1 MPVVPTV
8 SGRQVQSRGVQSA
21 GLQTFSQP
29 GIGDAFVRAG
39 TEAIDVFGQAKQ
51 RANIALAQEASLNL
65 SQISSDLLNNPE
77 TGLLNLKGK
86 NAIGKGHEY
95 TQQFDAQVEQ
105 LAMSLPDE
113 QARNAFM
120 QQAQQQRI
128 QFTTQAG
135 RHEIGQINAYE
146 EGQFQATLLNN
157 GKNAAALYGDNAAYV
172 LANKQTFQQIE
183 DYGIAHGWSDEQ
195 IQAKKIEFK
204 EKVADAALSQ
214 WSANNATAFI
224 QSNGELSDTAA
235 GARRAVA
242 DSDSSERARGIRNN
256 NPGNLEYSKT
266 NPWVG
271 QTGDDGRFAKF
282 ETPEHGIR
290 ALGRNLMS
298 YQRQGID
305 TVSEII
311 NRWAPPTDKNDTMS
325 YIKAVCEQLGVS
337 ADEPLDASNPDTL
350 KALCAAIIHHENGSQ
365 PYSDQ
370 QLTAGVSAALGLSTI
385 PTNTKRY
392 TGNAAFDAAS
402 PEAQA
407 SFMRQADQLRRQQQ
421 AEYKTMIDSQV
432 RDATAA
438 YMRGV
443 EFPNP
448 PGEAD
453 FIAAYGVREGNLRY
467 AAGTNIA
474 FGMAQ
479 RGLTAKTL
487 RDGGYSEMANQYD
500 VLDRQAIAID
510 AVLGVAFGG
519 VGRFINSRG
528 ESTNAPNFSPVDVDA
543 ALAANA
549 AHHAEIDIAPGVP
562 INVLSR
568 NSHIQALRKA
578 MSDVSQGRPVD
589 VASIVESA
597 SFSEIP
603 GRKSLL
609 SQAVNE
615 ALSSVDDGVTARAI
629 ENRLLEEQAAQLL
642 PRGDRQVYQ
651 SEIANSQRIIENLT
665 KQRAQILAEEP
676 TGSGKALSRARSDK
690 QARLRDIDQRIR
702 QAQERLEF
710 SRNALAPHEP
720 GGQFFEARAELA
732 RRQQAESEL
741 NAQAVSF
748 YKTAEVRTPDEVA
761 PFEPDKILQQ
771 AEQKMMADQAGDI
784 DLRIAED
791 SLLESPDMII
801 TVLDDDGNPQSRSA
815 REVLDEANRESEQA
829 IQDSSLFDVAV
840 ACFLRG

>member
-1 MPVVPTV
+1 MSYFGLNPVNQNQQLDEAASNPAGFNSDVGFFDNAVGAALSGLYSGLVAKPDQLLWAGMDKIV
-8 SGRQVQSRGVQSA
+8 SPIAQFVNENTSLNDTSVSYIAEQRKLAEQQVKRLTPDAATTGTA
-21 GLQTFSQP
+21 GQVLYGLFDM
-29 GIGDAFVRAG
+29 G
-39 TEAIDVFGQAKQ
+39 GQAVIGTTLGGPVGGAAAVTSLQ
-51 RANIALAQEASLNL
+51 GFSEFERLTAQGVDFRTAQEAGLVQGITAGAGTLIPMSL
-65 SQISSDLLNNPE
+65 
-77 TGLLNLKGK
+77 GLRAGGALAEGV
-86 NAIGKGHEY
+86 A
-95 TQQFDAQVEQ
+95 AQ
-105 LAMSLPDE
+105 LARTGESSV
-113 QARNAFM
+113 R
-120 QQAQQQRI
+120 R
-128 QFTTQAG
+128 
-135 RHEIGQINAYE
+135 
-146 EGQFQATLLNN
+146 
-157 GKNAAALYGDNAAYV
+157 AAATAV
-172 LANKQTFQQIE
+172 R
-183 DYGIAHGWSDEQ
+183 
-195 IQAKKIEFK
+195 
-204 EKVADAALSQ
+204 
-214 WSANNATAFI
+214 AT
-224 QSNGELSDTAA
+224 
-235 GARRAVA
+235 
-242 DSDSSERARGIRNN
+242 
-256 NPGNLEYSKT
+256 
-266 NPWVG
+266 
-271 QTGDDGRFAKF
+271 
-282 ETPEHGIR
+282 
-290 ALGRNLMS
+290 
-298 YQRQGID
+298 
-305 TVSEII
+305 
-311 NRWAPPTDKNDTMS
+311 
-325 YIKAVCEQLGVS
+325 
-337 ADEPLDASNPDTL
+337 PD
-350 KALCAAIIHHENGSQ
+350 IS
-365 PYSDQ
+365 
-370 QLTAGVSAALGLSTI
+370 
-385 PTNTKRY
+385 
-392 TGNAAFDAAS
+392 
-402 PEAQA
+402 
-407 SFMRQADQLRRQQQ
+407 
-421 AEYKTMIDSQV
+421 
-432 RDATAA
+432 
-438 YMRGV
+438 
-443 EFPNP
+443 
-448 PGEAD
+448 
-453 FIAAYGVREGNLRY
+453 Y

-528 ESTNAPNFSPVDVDA
+528 ESTSAPNFSPVDIDA

-665 KQRAQILAEEP
+665 EQRAQILAEEP

-771 AEQKMMADQAGDI
+771 AEQKMMSDQAGDI

>member
-1 MPVVPTV
+1 MSYFGLNPVNQNQQLDEAASNPAGFNSDVGFFDNAVGAALSGLYSGLVAKPDQLLWAGMDKIV
-8 SGRQVQSRGVQSA
+8 SPIAQFVNENTSLNDTSVSYIAEQRKLAEQQVKRLTPDAATTGTA
-21 GLQTFSQP
+21 GQVLYGLFDM
-29 GIGDAFVRAG
+29 G
-39 TEAIDVFGQAKQ
+39 GQAVVGTTLGGPVGGAAAVTSLQ
-51 RANIALAQEASLNL
+51 GFSEFERLTAQGVDFRTAQEAGLVQGITAGAGTLIPMSL
-65 SQISSDLLNNPE
+65 
-77 TGLLNLKGK
+77 GLRAGGALAEGV
-86 NAIGKGHEY
+86 A
-95 TQQFDAQVEQ
+95 AQ
-105 LAMSLPDE
+105 LARTGESSV
-113 QARNAFM
+113 R
-120 QQAQQQRI
+120 R
-128 QFTTQAG
+128 
-135 RHEIGQINAYE
+135 
-146 EGQFQATLLNN
+146 
-157 GKNAAALYGDNAAYV
+157 AAA
-172 LANKQTFQQIE
+172 
-183 DYGIAHGWSDEQ
+183 
-195 IQAKKIEFK
+195 
-204 EKVADAALSQ
+204 
-214 WSANNATAFI
+214 TA
-224 QSNGELSDTAA
+224 
-235 GARRAVA
+235 
-242 DSDSSERARGIRNN
+242 
-256 NPGNLEYSKT
+256 
-266 NPWVG
+266 
-271 QTGDDGRFAKF
+271 
-282 ETPEHGIR
+282 IR
-290 ALGRNLMS
+290 A
-298 YQRQGID
+298 
-305 TVSEII
+305 T
-311 NRWAPPTDKNDTMS
+311 
-325 YIKAVCEQLGVS
+325 
-337 ADEPLDASNPDTL
+337 PD
-350 KALCAAIIHHENGSQ
+350 
-365 PYSDQ
+365 
-370 QLTAGVSAALGLSTI
+370 
-385 PTNTKRY
+385 
-392 TGNAAFDAAS
+392 
-402 PEAQA
+402 
-407 SFMRQADQLRRQQQ
+407 
-421 AEYKTMIDSQV
+421 
-432 RDATAA
+432 
-438 YMRGV
+438 
-443 EFPNP
+443 
-448 PGEAD
+448 
-453 FIAAYGVREGNLRY
+453 IAY

-528 ESTNAPNFSPVDVDA
+528 ESTSAPNFSPVDIDA

-642 PRGDRQVYQ
+642 SRGDRKVYQ

-665 KQRAQILAEEP
+665 EQRAQILAEEP

-748 YKTAEVRTPDEVA
+748 YKTAEVRTPEEVA
-761 PFEPDKILQQ
+761 PFEPGKILQQ
-771 AEQKMMADQAGDI
+771 TEQKMMADPAGDI

-815 REVLDEANRESEQA
+815 REALDEANRESEQA

>member
-1 MPVVPTV
+1 MSYFGLNPVNQNQQLDEAASNPAGFNSDVGFFDNAVGAALSGLYSGLVAKPDQLLWAGMDKIV
-8 SGRQVQSRGVQSA
+8 SPIAQFVNENTSLNDTSVSYIAEQRKLAEQQVKRLTPDAATTGTA
-21 GLQTFSQP
+21 GQVLYGLFDM
-29 GIGDAFVRAG
+29 G
-39 TEAIDVFGQAKQ
+39 GQAVVGTTLGGPVGGAAAVTSLQ
-51 RANIALAQEASLNL
+51 GFSEFERLTAQGVDFRTAQEAGLVQGITAGAGTLIPMSL
-65 SQISSDLLNNPE
+65 
-77 TGLLNLKGK
+77 GLRAGGALAEGV
-86 NAIGKGHEY
+86 A
-95 TQQFDAQVEQ
+95 AQ
-105 LAMSLPDE
+105 LARTGESSV
-113 QARNAFM
+113 R
-120 QQAQQQRI
+120 R
-128 QFTTQAG
+128 
-135 RHEIGQINAYE
+135 
-146 EGQFQATLLNN
+146 
-157 GKNAAALYGDNAAYV
+157 AAATAVRATPD
-172 LANKQTFQQIE
+172 
-183 DYGIAHGWSDEQ
+183 IA
-195 IQAKKIEFK
+195 
-204 EKVADAALSQ
+204 
-214 WSANNATAFI
+214 
-224 QSNGELSDTAA
+224 
-235 GARRAVA
+235 
-242 DSDSSERARGIRNN
+242 
-256 NPGNLEYSKT
+256 
-266 NPWVG
+266 
-271 QTGDDGRFAKF
+271 
-282 ETPEHGIR
+282 
-290 ALGRNLMS
+290 
-298 YQRQGID
+298 
-305 TVSEII
+305 
-311 NRWAPPTDKNDTMS
+311 
-325 YIKAVCEQLGVS
+325 
-337 ADEPLDASNPDTL
+337 
-350 KALCAAIIHHENGSQ
+350 
-365 PYSDQ
+365 
-370 QLTAGVSAALGLSTI
+370 
-385 PTNTKRY
+385 
-392 TGNAAFDAAS
+392 
-402 PEAQA
+402 
-407 SFMRQADQLRRQQQ
+407 
-421 AEYKTMIDSQV
+421 
-432 RDATAA
+432 
-438 YMRGV
+438 
-443 EFPNP
+443 
-448 PGEAD
+448 
-453 FIAAYGVREGNLRY
+453 Y

-528 ESTNAPNFSPVDVDA
+528 ESTSAPNFSPVDVDA

-642 PRGDRQVYQ
+642 PRGDGQVYQ

-665 KQRAQILAEEP
+665 EQRAQILAEEP

-761 PFEPDKILQQ
+761 PFEPGKILQQ
-771 AEQKMMADQAGDI
+771 TEQKMMADPAGDI

>member
-1 MPVVPTV
+1 MSYFGLNPVNQNQQLEEAASNPAGFNSDVGFFDNAVGAALSGLYSGLVAKPDQLLWAGMDKIV
-8 SGRQVQSRGVQSA
+8 SPIAQFVNENTSLNDTSVSYIAEQRKLAEQQVKRLTPDAATTGTA
-21 GLQTFSQP
+21 GQVLYGLFDM
-29 GIGDAFVRAG
+29 G
-39 TEAIDVFGQAKQ
+39 GQAVIGTTLGGPVGGAAAVTSLQ
-51 RANIALAQEASLNL
+51 GFSEFERLTAQGVDFRTAQEAGLVQGITAGAGTLIPMSL
-65 SQISSDLLNNPE
+65 
-77 TGLLNLKGK
+77 GLRAGGALAEGV
-86 NAIGKGHEY
+86 A
-95 TQQFDAQVEQ
+95 AQ
-105 LAMSLPDE
+105 LARTGESSV
-113 QARNAFM
+113 R
-120 QQAQQQRI
+120 R
-128 QFTTQAG
+128 
-135 RHEIGQINAYE
+135 
-146 EGQFQATLLNN
+146 
-157 GKNAAALYGDNAAYV
+157 AAATAVRATPD
-172 LANKQTFQQIE
+172 
-183 DYGIAHGWSDEQ
+183 IA
-195 IQAKKIEFK
+195 
-204 EKVADAALSQ
+204 
-214 WSANNATAFI
+214 
-224 QSNGELSDTAA
+224 
-235 GARRAVA
+235 
-242 DSDSSERARGIRNN
+242 
-256 NPGNLEYSKT
+256 
-266 NPWVG
+266 
-271 QTGDDGRFAKF
+271 
-282 ETPEHGIR
+282 
-290 ALGRNLMS
+290 
-298 YQRQGID
+298 
-305 TVSEII
+305 
-311 NRWAPPTDKNDTMS
+311 
-325 YIKAVCEQLGVS
+325 
-337 ADEPLDASNPDTL
+337 
-350 KALCAAIIHHENGSQ
+350 
-365 PYSDQ
+365 
-370 QLTAGVSAALGLSTI
+370 
-385 PTNTKRY
+385 
-392 TGNAAFDAAS
+392 
-402 PEAQA
+402 
-407 SFMRQADQLRRQQQ
+407 
-421 AEYKTMIDSQV
+421 
-432 RDATAA
+432 
-438 YMRGV
+438 
-443 EFPNP
+443 
-448 PGEAD
+448 
-453 FIAAYGVREGNLRY
+453 Y

-528 ESTNAPNFSPVDVDA
+528 ESTSAPNFSPVDVDA

-665 KQRAQILAEEP
+665 EQRAQILAEEP

-761 PFEPDKILQQ
+761 PFEPGKILQQ
-771 AEQKMMADQAGDI
+771 TEQKMMADPAGDI

>member
-1 MPVVPTV
+1 MSYFGLNPVNQNQQLDEAASNPAGFNSDVGFFDNAVGAALSGLYSGLVAKPDQLLWAGMDKIV
-8 SGRQVQSRGVQSA
+8 SPIAQFVNENTSINDTSVSYIAEQRKLAEQQVKRLTPDAATTGTA
-21 GLQTFSQP
+21 GQVLYGLFD
-29 GIGDAFVRAG
+29 IG
-39 TEAIDVFGQAKQ
+39 GQAVVGTTLGGPVGGAAAVTSLQ
-51 RANIALAQEASLNL
+51 GFSEFERLTAQGVDFRTAQEAGLVQGITAGAGTLIPMSL
-65 SQISSDLLNNPE
+65 
-77 TGLLNLKGK
+77 GLRAGGALAEGV
-86 NAIGKGHEY
+86 A
-95 TQQFDAQVEQ
+95 AQ
-105 LAMSLPDE
+105 LARTGESSV
-113 QARNAFM
+113 R
-120 QQAQQQRI
+120 R
-128 QFTTQAG
+128 
-135 RHEIGQINAYE
+135 
-146 EGQFQATLLNN
+146 
-157 GKNAAALYGDNAAYV
+157 AAATAVRATPD
-172 LANKQTFQQIE
+172 
-183 DYGIAHGWSDEQ
+183 IA
-195 IQAKKIEFK
+195 
-204 EKVADAALSQ
+204 
-214 WSANNATAFI
+214 
-224 QSNGELSDTAA
+224 
-235 GARRAVA
+235 
-242 DSDSSERARGIRNN
+242 
-256 NPGNLEYSKT
+256 
-266 NPWVG
+266 
-271 QTGDDGRFAKF
+271 
-282 ETPEHGIR
+282 
-290 ALGRNLMS
+290 
-298 YQRQGID
+298 
-305 TVSEII
+305 
-311 NRWAPPTDKNDTMS
+311 
-325 YIKAVCEQLGVS
+325 
-337 ADEPLDASNPDTL
+337 
-350 KALCAAIIHHENGSQ
+350 
-365 PYSDQ
+365 
-370 QLTAGVSAALGLSTI
+370 
-385 PTNTKRY
+385 
-392 TGNAAFDAAS
+392 
-402 PEAQA
+402 
-407 SFMRQADQLRRQQQ
+407 
-421 AEYKTMIDSQV
+421 
-432 RDATAA
+432 
-438 YMRGV
+438 
-443 EFPNP
+443 
-448 PGEAD
+448 
-453 FIAAYGVREGNLRY
+453 Y

-528 ESTNAPNFSPVDVDA
+528 ESTSAPNFSPVDIDA

-665 KQRAQILAEEP
+665 EQRAQILAEDP
-676 TGSGKALSRARSDK
+676 AGSGKALSRARSDK

-761 PFEPDKILQQ
+761 PFEPGKILQQ
-771 AEQKMMADQAGDI
+771 TEQKMMADPAGDI

-791 SLLESPDMII
+791 SLLEYPDMII

>member
-1 MPVVPTV
+1 MSYFGLNPVNQNQQRDEAASNPAGFNSDVGFFDNAVGAALSGLYSGLVAKPDQLLWAGMDKIV
-8 SGRQVQSRGVQSA
+8 SPIAQFVNENTSLNDTSVSYIAEQRKLAEQQVKRLTPDAATTGTA
-21 GLQTFSQP
+21 GQVLYGLFDM
-29 GIGDAFVRAG
+29 G
-39 TEAIDVFGQAKQ
+39 GQAVIGTTLGGPVGGAAAVTSLQ
-51 RANIALAQEASLNL
+51 GFSEFERLTAQGVDFRTAQEAGLVQGITAGAGTLIPMSL
-65 SQISSDLLNNPE
+65 
-77 TGLLNLKGK
+77 GLRAGGALAEGV
-86 NAIGKGHEY
+86 A
-95 TQQFDAQVEQ
+95 AQ
-105 LAMSLPDE
+105 LARTGESSV
-113 QARNAFM
+113 R
-120 QQAQQQRI
+120 R
-128 QFTTQAG
+128 
-135 RHEIGQINAYE
+135 
-146 EGQFQATLLNN
+146 
-157 GKNAAALYGDNAAYV
+157 AAATAVRATPD
-172 LANKQTFQQIE
+172 
-183 DYGIAHGWSDEQ
+183 IA
-195 IQAKKIEFK
+195 
-204 EKVADAALSQ
+204 
-214 WSANNATAFI
+214 
-224 QSNGELSDTAA
+224 
-235 GARRAVA
+235 
-242 DSDSSERARGIRNN
+242 
-256 NPGNLEYSKT
+256 
-266 NPWVG
+266 
-271 QTGDDGRFAKF
+271 
-282 ETPEHGIR
+282 
-290 ALGRNLMS
+290 
-298 YQRQGID
+298 
-305 TVSEII
+305 
-311 NRWAPPTDKNDTMS
+311 
-325 YIKAVCEQLGVS
+325 
-337 ADEPLDASNPDTL
+337 
-350 KALCAAIIHHENGSQ
+350 
-365 PYSDQ
+365 
-370 QLTAGVSAALGLSTI
+370 
-385 PTNTKRY
+385 
-392 TGNAAFDAAS
+392 
-402 PEAQA
+402 
-407 SFMRQADQLRRQQQ
+407 
-421 AEYKTMIDSQV
+421 
-432 RDATAA
+432 
-438 YMRGV
+438 
-443 EFPNP
+443 
-448 PGEAD
+448 
-453 FIAAYGVREGNLRY
+453 Y

-528 ESTNAPNFSPVDVDA
+528 ESTSAPNFSPVDIDA

-665 KQRAQILAEEP
+665 EQRAQILAEEP
-676 TGSGKALSRARSDK
+676 TGSGKSLSRARSDK
-690 QARLRDIDQRIR
+690 QVRLRDIDQRIR

>member
-1 MPVVPTV
+1 MSYFGLNPVNQNQQLDEAASNPVGFNSDVGFFDNAVGAALSGLYSGLVAKPDQLLWAGMDKIV
-8 SGRQVQSRGVQSA
+8 SPIAQLVNENTSLNDTSVSYIAEQRKLAEQQVKRLTPDAATTGTA
-21 GLQTFSQP
+21 GQVLYGLFDM
-29 GIGDAFVRAG
+29 G
-39 TEAIDVFGQAKQ
+39 GQAVVGTTLGGPVGGAAAVTSLQ
-51 RANIALAQEASLNL
+51 GFSEFERLTAQGVDFRTAQEAGLVQGITAGAGTLIPMSL
-65 SQISSDLLNNPE
+65 
-77 TGLLNLKGK
+77 GLRAGGALAEGV
-86 NAIGKGHEY
+86 A
-95 TQQFDAQVEQ
+95 AQ
-105 LAMSLPDE
+105 LARTGESSV
-113 QARNAFM
+113 R
-120 QQAQQQRI
+120 R
-128 QFTTQAG
+128 
-135 RHEIGQINAYE
+135 
-146 EGQFQATLLNN
+146 
-157 GKNAAALYGDNAAYV
+157 AAATAVRATPD
-172 LANKQTFQQIE
+172 
-183 DYGIAHGWSDEQ
+183 IA
-195 IQAKKIEFK
+195 
-204 EKVADAALSQ
+204 
-214 WSANNATAFI
+214 
-224 QSNGELSDTAA
+224 
-235 GARRAVA
+235 
-242 DSDSSERARGIRNN
+242 
-256 NPGNLEYSKT
+256 
-266 NPWVG
+266 
-271 QTGDDGRFAKF
+271 
-282 ETPEHGIR
+282 
-290 ALGRNLMS
+290 
-298 YQRQGID
+298 
-305 TVSEII
+305 
-311 NRWAPPTDKNDTMS
+311 
-325 YIKAVCEQLGVS
+325 
-337 ADEPLDASNPDTL
+337 
-350 KALCAAIIHHENGSQ
+350 
-365 PYSDQ
+365 
-370 QLTAGVSAALGLSTI
+370 
-385 PTNTKRY
+385 
-392 TGNAAFDAAS
+392 
-402 PEAQA
+402 
-407 SFMRQADQLRRQQQ
+407 
-421 AEYKTMIDSQV
+421 
-432 RDATAA
+432 
-438 YMRGV
+438 
-443 EFPNP
+443 
-448 PGEAD
+448 
-453 FIAAYGVREGNLRY
+453 Y

-528 ESTNAPNFSPVDVDA
+528 ESTSTPNFSPVDIDA

-642 PRGDRQVYQ
+642 SRGDRQVYQ

-665 KQRAQILAEEP
+665 EQRAQILAEEP

-741 NAQAVSF
+741 NVQAVSF

-761 PFEPDKILQQ
+761 PFEPGKILQQ
-771 AEQKMMADQAGDI
+771 TEQKMMADPAGDI

>member
-1 MPVVPTV
+1 MSYFGLNPVNQNQQLDEAASNPAGFNSDVGFFDNAVGAALSGLYSGLVAKPDQLLWAGMDKIV
-8 SGRQVQSRGVQSA
+8 SPIAQFVNENTSINDTSVSYIAEQRKLAEQQVKRLTPDAATTGTA
-21 GLQTFSQP
+21 GQVLYGLFDM
-29 GIGDAFVRAG
+29 G
-39 TEAIDVFGQAKQ
+39 GQAVVGTTLGGPVGGAAAVTSLQ
-51 RANIALAQEASLNL
+51 GFSEFERLTAQGVDFRTAQEAGLVQGITAGAGTLIPMSL
-65 SQISSDLLNNPE
+65 
-77 TGLLNLKGK
+77 GLRAGGALAEGV
-86 NAIGKGHEY
+86 A
-95 TQQFDAQVEQ
+95 AQ
-105 LAMSLPDE
+105 LARAGESSVRR
-113 QARNAFM
+113 AA
-120 QQAQQQRI
+120 A
-128 QFTTQAG
+128 TAG
-135 RHEIGQINAYE
+135 R
-146 EGQFQATLLNN
+146 ATP
-157 GKNAAALYGDNAAYV
+157 D
-172 LANKQTFQQIE
+172 
-183 DYGIAHGWSDEQ
+183 IA
-195 IQAKKIEFK
+195 
-204 EKVADAALSQ
+204 
-214 WSANNATAFI
+214 
-224 QSNGELSDTAA
+224 
-235 GARRAVA
+235 
-242 DSDSSERARGIRNN
+242 
-256 NPGNLEYSKT
+256 
-266 NPWVG
+266 
-271 QTGDDGRFAKF
+271 
-282 ETPEHGIR
+282 
-290 ALGRNLMS
+290 
-298 YQRQGID
+298 
-305 TVSEII
+305 
-311 NRWAPPTDKNDTMS
+311 
-325 YIKAVCEQLGVS
+325 
-337 ADEPLDASNPDTL
+337 
-350 KALCAAIIHHENGSQ
+350 
-365 PYSDQ
+365 
-370 QLTAGVSAALGLSTI
+370 
-385 PTNTKRY
+385 
-392 TGNAAFDAAS
+392 
-402 PEAQA
+402 
-407 SFMRQADQLRRQQQ
+407 
-421 AEYKTMIDSQV
+421 
-432 RDATAA
+432 
-438 YMRGV
+438 
-443 EFPNP
+443 
-448 PGEAD
+448 
-453 FIAAYGVREGNLRY
+453 Y

-528 ESTNAPNFSPVDVDA
+528 ESTSAPNFSPVDIDA

-665 KQRAQILAEEP
+665 EQRAQILAEDP
-676 TGSGKALSRARSDK
+676 AGSGKALSRARSDK

-771 AEQKMMADQAGDI
+771 AEQKMMSDQAGDI

-815 REVLDEANRESEQA
+815 REALDEANRESEQA

>member
-1 MPVVPTV
+1 MSYFGLNPVNQNQQLDEAASNPAGFNSDVGFFDNAVGAALSGLYSGLVAKPDQLLWAGMDKIV
-8 SGRQVQSRGVQSA
+8 SPIAQFVNENTSLNDTSVSYIAEQRKLAEQQVKRLTPDAATTGTA
-21 GLQTFSQP
+21 GQVLYGLFDM
-29 GIGDAFVRAG
+29 G
-39 TEAIDVFGQAKQ
+39 GQAVVGTTLGGPVGGAAAVTSLQ
-51 RANIALAQEASLNL
+51 GFSEFERLTAQGVDFRTAQEAGLVQGITAGAGTLIPMSL
-65 SQISSDLLNNPE
+65 
-77 TGLLNLKGK
+77 GLRAGGALAEGV
-86 NAIGKGHEY
+86 A
-95 TQQFDAQVEQ
+95 AQ
-105 LAMSLPDE
+105 LARTGESSV
-113 QARNAFM
+113 R
-120 QQAQQQRI
+120 R
-128 QFTTQAG
+128 
-135 RHEIGQINAYE
+135 
-146 EGQFQATLLNN
+146 
-157 GKNAAALYGDNAAYV
+157 AAATAVRATPD
-172 LANKQTFQQIE
+172 
-183 DYGIAHGWSDEQ
+183 IA
-195 IQAKKIEFK
+195 
-204 EKVADAALSQ
+204 
-214 WSANNATAFI
+214 
-224 QSNGELSDTAA
+224 
-235 GARRAVA
+235 
-242 DSDSSERARGIRNN
+242 
-256 NPGNLEYSKT
+256 
-266 NPWVG
+266 
-271 QTGDDGRFAKF
+271 
-282 ETPEHGIR
+282 
-290 ALGRNLMS
+290 
-298 YQRQGID
+298 
-305 TVSEII
+305 
-311 NRWAPPTDKNDTMS
+311 
-325 YIKAVCEQLGVS
+325 
-337 ADEPLDASNPDTL
+337 
-350 KALCAAIIHHENGSQ
+350 
-365 PYSDQ
+365 
-370 QLTAGVSAALGLSTI
+370 
-385 PTNTKRY
+385 
-392 TGNAAFDAAS
+392 
-402 PEAQA
+402 
-407 SFMRQADQLRRQQQ
+407 
-421 AEYKTMIDSQV
+421 
-432 RDATAA
+432 
-438 YMRGV
+438 
-443 EFPNP
+443 
-448 PGEAD
+448 
-453 FIAAYGVREGNLRY
+453 Y

-519 VGRFINSRG
+519 VGRFMNSRG
-528 ESTNAPNFSPVDVDA
+528 ESTSAPNFSPVDVDA

-603 GRKSLL
+603 GRKNLL

-665 KQRAQILAEEP
+665 EQRAQILAEEP

-771 AEQKMMADQAGDI
+771 AEQKMMSDQAGDI

>member
-1 MPVVPTV
+1 MSYFGLNPVNQNQQLDEAASNPAGFNSDVGFFDNAVGAALSGLYSGLVAKPEQLLWAGMDKIV
-8 SGRQVQSRGVQSA
+8 SPIAQFVNENTSLNDTSVSYIAEQRKLAEQQVKRLTPDAATTGTA
-21 GLQTFSQP
+21 GQVLYGLFDM
-29 GIGDAFVRAG
+29 G
-39 TEAIDVFGQAKQ
+39 GQAVVGTTLGGPVGGAAAVTSLQ
-51 RANIALAQEASLNL
+51 GFSEFERLTAQGVDFRTAQEAGLVQGITAGAGTLIPMSL
-65 SQISSDLLNNPE
+65 
-77 TGLLNLKGK
+77 GLRAGGALAEGV
-86 NAIGKGHEY
+86 A
-95 TQQFDAQVEQ
+95 AQ
-105 LAMSLPDE
+105 LARTGESSV
-113 QARNAFM
+113 R
-120 QQAQQQRI
+120 R
-128 QFTTQAG
+128 
-135 RHEIGQINAYE
+135 
-146 EGQFQATLLNN
+146 
-157 GKNAAALYGDNAAYV
+157 AAATAVRATPD
-172 LANKQTFQQIE
+172 
-183 DYGIAHGWSDEQ
+183 IA
-195 IQAKKIEFK
+195 
-204 EKVADAALSQ
+204 
-214 WSANNATAFI
+214 
-224 QSNGELSDTAA
+224 
-235 GARRAVA
+235 
-242 DSDSSERARGIRNN
+242 
-256 NPGNLEYSKT
+256 
-266 NPWVG
+266 
-271 QTGDDGRFAKF
+271 
-282 ETPEHGIR
+282 
-290 ALGRNLMS
+290 
-298 YQRQGID
+298 
-305 TVSEII
+305 
-311 NRWAPPTDKNDTMS
+311 
-325 YIKAVCEQLGVS
+325 
-337 ADEPLDASNPDTL
+337 
-350 KALCAAIIHHENGSQ
+350 
-365 PYSDQ
+365 
-370 QLTAGVSAALGLSTI
+370 
-385 PTNTKRY
+385 
-392 TGNAAFDAAS
+392 
-402 PEAQA
+402 
-407 SFMRQADQLRRQQQ
+407 
-421 AEYKTMIDSQV
+421 
-432 RDATAA
+432 
-438 YMRGV
+438 
-443 EFPNP
+443 
-448 PGEAD
+448 
-453 FIAAYGVREGNLRY
+453 Y

-528 ESTNAPNFSPVDVDA
+528 ESTNAPNFSPVDIDA

-549 AHHAEIDIAPGVP
+549 AHHAEIDISPGVP

-603 GRKSLL
+603 WRKSLL

-665 KQRAQILAEEP
+665 EQRAQILAEEP

-690 QARLRDIDQRIR
+690 QVRLRDIDQRIR

-761 PFEPDKILQQ
+761 PFEPGKILQQ
-771 AEQKMMADQAGDI
+771 TEQKMMADPAGDI

>member
-1 MPVVPTV
+1 MSYFGLNPVNQNQQLDEAASNPAGFNSDVGFFDNAVGAALSGLYSGLVAKPDQLLWAGMDKIV
-8 SGRQVQSRGVQSA
+8 SPIAQLVNENTSLNDTSVSYIAEQRKLAEQQVKRLTPDVATTGTA
-21 GLQTFSQP
+21 GQVLYGLFDM
-29 GIGDAFVRAG
+29 G
-39 TEAIDVFGQAKQ
+39 GQAVVGTTLGGPVGGAAAVTSLQ
-51 RANIALAQEASLNL
+51 GFSEFERLTAQGVDFRTAQEAGLVQGITAGAGTLIPMSL
-65 SQISSDLLNNPE
+65 
-77 TGLLNLKGK
+77 GLRAGGALAEGV
-86 NAIGKGHEY
+86 A
-95 TQQFDAQVEQ
+95 AQ
-105 LAMSLPDE
+105 LARTGESSV
-113 QARNAFM
+113 R
-120 QQAQQQRI
+120 R
-128 QFTTQAG
+128 
-135 RHEIGQINAYE
+135 
-146 EGQFQATLLNN
+146 
-157 GKNAAALYGDNAAYV
+157 AAATAVRATPD
-172 LANKQTFQQIE
+172 
-183 DYGIAHGWSDEQ
+183 IA
-195 IQAKKIEFK
+195 
-204 EKVADAALSQ
+204 
-214 WSANNATAFI
+214 
-224 QSNGELSDTAA
+224 
-235 GARRAVA
+235 
-242 DSDSSERARGIRNN
+242 
-256 NPGNLEYSKT
+256 
-266 NPWVG
+266 
-271 QTGDDGRFAKF
+271 
-282 ETPEHGIR
+282 
-290 ALGRNLMS
+290 
-298 YQRQGID
+298 
-305 TVSEII
+305 
-311 NRWAPPTDKNDTMS
+311 
-325 YIKAVCEQLGVS
+325 
-337 ADEPLDASNPDTL
+337 
-350 KALCAAIIHHENGSQ
+350 
-365 PYSDQ
+365 
-370 QLTAGVSAALGLSTI
+370 
-385 PTNTKRY
+385 
-392 TGNAAFDAAS
+392 
-402 PEAQA
+402 
-407 SFMRQADQLRRQQQ
+407 
-421 AEYKTMIDSQV
+421 
-432 RDATAA
+432 
-438 YMRGV
+438 
-443 EFPNP
+443 
-448 PGEAD
+448 
-453 FIAAYGVREGNLRY
+453 Y

-528 ESTNAPNFSPVDVDA
+528 ESTSAPNFSPVDIDA

-642 PRGDRQVYQ
+642 SRGDRQVYQ

-665 KQRAQILAEEP
+665 EQRAQILAEEP

-710 SRNALAPHEP
+710 SRNVLAPHEP

-761 PFEPDKILQQ
+761 PFEPGKILQQ
-771 AEQKMMADQAGDI
+771 AEQKMMADPAGDI

-815 REVLDEANRESEQA
+815 REVLDEANMESEQT

>member
-1 MPVVPTV
+1 MSYFGLNPVNQNQQLDEAASNP
-8 SGRQVQSRGVQSA
+8 A
-21 GLQTFSQP
+21 GFNS
-29 GIGDAFVRAG
+29 
-39 TEAIDVFGQAKQ
+39 DVGF
-51 RANIALAQEASLNL
+51 
-65 SQISSDLLNNPE
+65 
-77 TGLLNLKGK
+77 
-86 NAIGKGHEY
+86 
-95 TQQFDAQVEQ
+95 F
-105 LAMSLPDE
+105 
-113 QARNAFM
+113 
-120 QQAQQQRI
+120 
-128 QFTTQAG
+128 
-135 RHEIGQINAYE
+135 
-146 EGQFQATLLNN
+146 
-157 GKNAAALYGDNAAYV
+157 DNAV
-172 LANKQTFQQIE
+172 
-183 DYGIAHGWSDEQ
+183 G
-195 IQAKKIEFK
+195 
-204 EKVADAALSQ
+204 AALSGLYSGLVAKPDQ
-214 WSANNATAFI
+214 LLWAGMDKIVSPIAQFVNENTSLNDTSVSYIAEQRKLAEQQVKRLTPDAATTGTAGQVLYGLFDMGGQAVVGTTLGGPVGGAAAVTSLQGFSEFERLTAQGVDFRTSQEAGLVQGITAGAGTLIPMSLGLRAGGALAEGVAAQLARTGESSVRRAAATAV
-224 QSNGELSDTAA
+224 
-235 GARRAVA
+235 RA
-242 DSDSSERARGIRNN
+242 
-256 NPGNLEYSKT
+256 
-266 NPWVG
+266 
-271 QTGDDGRFAKF
+271 
-282 ETPEHGIR
+282 TP
-290 ALGRNLMS
+290 
-298 YQRQGID
+298 D
-305 TVSEII
+305 
-311 NRWAPPTDKNDTMS
+311 
-325 YIKAVCEQLGVS
+325 
-337 ADEPLDASNPDTL
+337 
-350 KALCAAIIHHENGSQ
+350 
-365 PYSDQ
+365 
-370 QLTAGVSAALGLSTI
+370 
-385 PTNTKRY
+385 
-392 TGNAAFDAAS
+392 
-402 PEAQA
+402 
-407 SFMRQADQLRRQQQ
+407 
-421 AEYKTMIDSQV
+421 
-432 RDATAA
+432 
-438 YMRGV
+438 
-443 EFPNP
+443 
-448 PGEAD
+448 
-453 FIAAYGVREGNLRY
+453 IAY

-528 ESTNAPNFSPVDVDA
+528 ESTNAPNFSPVDIDA

-665 KQRAQILAEEP
+665 EQRAQILAEEP

-771 AEQKMMADQAGDI
+771 AEQKMMSDQAGDI

>member
-1 MPVVPTV
+1 MSYFGLNPGNQNQQLDEAASNPAGFNSDVGFFDNAVGAALSGLYSGLVAKPDQLLWAGMDKIV
-8 SGRQVQSRGVQSA
+8 SPIAQFINENTSLNDTSVSYIAEQRKLAEQQVKRLTPDAATTGTA
-21 GLQTFSQP
+21 GQVLYGLFDM
-29 GIGDAFVRAG
+29 G
-39 TEAIDVFGQAKQ
+39 GQAVVGTTLGGPVGGAAAVTSLQ
-51 RANIALAQEASLNL
+51 GFSEFERLTAQGVDFRAAQEAGLVQGITAGAGTLIPMSL
-65 SQISSDLLNNPE
+65 
-77 TGLLNLKGK
+77 GLRAGGALAEGV
-86 NAIGKGHEY
+86 A
-95 TQQFDAQVEQ
+95 AQ
-105 LAMSLPDE
+105 LARTGESSV
-113 QARNAFM
+113 R
-120 QQAQQQRI
+120 R
-128 QFTTQAG
+128 
-135 RHEIGQINAYE
+135 
-146 EGQFQATLLNN
+146 
-157 GKNAAALYGDNAAYV
+157 AAATAVRATPD
-172 LANKQTFQQIE
+172 
-183 DYGIAHGWSDEQ
+183 IA
-195 IQAKKIEFK
+195 
-204 EKVADAALSQ
+204 
-214 WSANNATAFI
+214 
-224 QSNGELSDTAA
+224 
-235 GARRAVA
+235 
-242 DSDSSERARGIRNN
+242 
-256 NPGNLEYSKT
+256 
-266 NPWVG
+266 
-271 QTGDDGRFAKF
+271 
-282 ETPEHGIR
+282 
-290 ALGRNLMS
+290 
-298 YQRQGID
+298 
-305 TVSEII
+305 
-311 NRWAPPTDKNDTMS
+311 
-325 YIKAVCEQLGVS
+325 
-337 ADEPLDASNPDTL
+337 
-350 KALCAAIIHHENGSQ
+350 
-365 PYSDQ
+365 
-370 QLTAGVSAALGLSTI
+370 
-385 PTNTKRY
+385 
-392 TGNAAFDAAS
+392 
-402 PEAQA
+402 
-407 SFMRQADQLRRQQQ
+407 
-421 AEYKTMIDSQV
+421 
-432 RDATAA
+432 
-438 YMRGV
+438 
-443 EFPNP
+443 
-448 PGEAD
+448 
-453 FIAAYGVREGNLRY
+453 Y

-528 ESTNAPNFSPVDVDA
+528 ESTSAPNFSPVDVDA

-665 KQRAQILAEEP
+665 EQRAQILAEEP
-676 TGSGKALSRARSDK
+676 TGSGKSLSRARSDK
-690 QARLRDIDQRIR
+690 QVRLRDIDQRIR

-761 PFEPDKILQQ
+761 PFEPGKILQQ
-771 AEQKMMADQAGDI
+771 TEQKMMADPAGDI

>member
-1 MPVVPTV
+1 MSYFGLNPVNQNQQLDEAV
-8 SGRQVQSRGVQSA
+8 SNPAGFNSDVGFFDNAVGAALSGLYSGLVAKPDQLLWAGMDKIVSPIAQFVNENTSLNDTSVSYIAEQRKLAEQQVKRLTPDAATTGTA
-21 GLQTFSQP
+21 GQVLYGLFDM
-29 GIGDAFVRAG
+29 G
-39 TEAIDVFGQAKQ
+39 GQAVVGTTLGGPVGGAAAVTSLQ
-51 RANIALAQEASLNL
+51 GFSEFERLTAQGVDFRTAQEAGLVQGITAGAGTLIPMSL
-65 SQISSDLLNNPE
+65 
-77 TGLLNLKGK
+77 GLRAGGALAEGV
-86 NAIGKGHEY
+86 A
-95 TQQFDAQVEQ
+95 AQ
-105 LAMSLPDE
+105 LARTGESSV
-113 QARNAFM
+113 R
-120 QQAQQQRI
+120 R
-128 QFTTQAG
+128 
-135 RHEIGQINAYE
+135 
-146 EGQFQATLLNN
+146 
-157 GKNAAALYGDNAAYV
+157 AAATAVRATPD
-172 LANKQTFQQIE
+172 
-183 DYGIAHGWSDEQ
+183 IA
-195 IQAKKIEFK
+195 
-204 EKVADAALSQ
+204 
-214 WSANNATAFI
+214 
-224 QSNGELSDTAA
+224 
-235 GARRAVA
+235 
-242 DSDSSERARGIRNN
+242 
-256 NPGNLEYSKT
+256 
-266 NPWVG
+266 
-271 QTGDDGRFAKF
+271 
-282 ETPEHGIR
+282 
-290 ALGRNLMS
+290 
-298 YQRQGID
+298 
-305 TVSEII
+305 
-311 NRWAPPTDKNDTMS
+311 
-325 YIKAVCEQLGVS
+325 
-337 ADEPLDASNPDTL
+337 
-350 KALCAAIIHHENGSQ
+350 
-365 PYSDQ
+365 
-370 QLTAGVSAALGLSTI
+370 
-385 PTNTKRY
+385 
-392 TGNAAFDAAS
+392 
-402 PEAQA
+402 
-407 SFMRQADQLRRQQQ
+407 
-421 AEYKTMIDSQV
+421 
-432 RDATAA
+432 
-438 YMRGV
+438 
-443 EFPNP
+443 
-448 PGEAD
+448 
-453 FIAAYGVREGNLRY
+453 Y

-528 ESTNAPNFSPVDVDA
+528 ESTSAPNFSPVDVDA

-603 GRKSLL
+603 GSKSLL
-609 SQAVNE
+609 SKAVNE

-665 KQRAQILAEEP
+665 EQRAQILAEEP

-761 PFEPDKILQQ
+761 PFEPGKILQQ
-771 AEQKMMADQAGDI
+771 AEQKMMADPAGDI

>member
-1 MPVVPTV
+1 MAKPDQLLWAGMDKIV
-8 SGRQVQSRGVQSA
+8 SPIAQFINENTSLNDTSVSYIAEQRKLAEQQVKRLTPDAATTGTA
-21 GLQTFSQP
+21 GQVLYGLFDM
-29 GIGDAFVRAG
+29 G
-39 TEAIDVFGQAKQ
+39 GQAVVGTTLGGPVGGAAAVTSLQ
-51 RANIALAQEASLNL
+51 GFSEFERLTAQGVDFRTAQEAGLVQGITAGAGTLIPMSL
-65 SQISSDLLNNPE
+65 
-77 TGLLNLKGK
+77 GLRAGGALAEGV
-86 NAIGKGHEY
+86 A
-95 TQQFDAQVEQ
+95 AQ
-105 LAMSLPDE
+105 LARTGESSV
-113 QARNAFM
+113 R
-120 QQAQQQRI
+120 R
-128 QFTTQAG
+128 
-135 RHEIGQINAYE
+135 
-146 EGQFQATLLNN
+146 
-157 GKNAAALYGDNAAYV
+157 AAATAVRATPD
-172 LANKQTFQQIE
+172 
-183 DYGIAHGWSDEQ
+183 IA
-195 IQAKKIEFK
+195 
-204 EKVADAALSQ
+204 
-214 WSANNATAFI
+214 
-224 QSNGELSDTAA
+224 
-235 GARRAVA
+235 
-242 DSDSSERARGIRNN
+242 
-256 NPGNLEYSKT
+256 
-266 NPWVG
+266 
-271 QTGDDGRFAKF
+271 
-282 ETPEHGIR
+282 
-290 ALGRNLMS
+290 
-298 YQRQGID
+298 
-305 TVSEII
+305 
-311 NRWAPPTDKNDTMS
+311 
-325 YIKAVCEQLGVS
+325 
-337 ADEPLDASNPDTL
+337 
-350 KALCAAIIHHENGSQ
+350 
-365 PYSDQ
+365 
-370 QLTAGVSAALGLSTI
+370 
-385 PTNTKRY
+385 
-392 TGNAAFDAAS
+392 
-402 PEAQA
+402 
-407 SFMRQADQLRRQQQ
+407 
-421 AEYKTMIDSQV
+421 
-432 RDATAA
+432 
-438 YMRGV
+438 
-443 EFPNP
+443 
-448 PGEAD
+448 
-453 FIAAYGVREGNLRY
+453 Y

-528 ESTNAPNFSPVDVDA
+528 ESTSAPNFSPVDIDA

-651 SEIANSQRIIENLT
+651 SEIANSQRIIDNLT
-665 KQRAQILAEEP
+665 EQRAQILAEEP

-690 QARLRDIDQRIR
+690 QARIRDIDQRIR

-761 PFEPDKILQQ
+761 PFEPGKILQQ
-771 AEQKMMADQAGDI
+771 TEQKMMADPAGDI

>member
-1 MPVVPTV
+1 MSYFGLNPVNQNQQLDEAASNPAGFNSDVGFFDNAVGAALSGLYSGLVAKPDQLLWAGMDKIV
-8 SGRQVQSRGVQSA
+8 SPIAQFVNENTSLNDTSVSYIAEQRKLAEQQVKRLTPDAATTGTA
-21 GLQTFSQP
+21 GQVLYGLFDM
-29 GIGDAFVRAG
+29 G
-39 TEAIDVFGQAKQ
+39 GQAVVGTTLGGPAGGAAAVTSLQ
-51 RANIALAQEASLNL
+51 GFSEFERLTAQGVDFRTAQEAGLVQGITAGAGTLIPMSL
-65 SQISSDLLNNPE
+65 
-77 TGLLNLKGK
+77 GLRAGGALAEGV
-86 NAIGKGHEY
+86 A
-95 TQQFDAQVEQ
+95 AQ
-105 LAMSLPDE
+105 LARTGESSV
-113 QARNAFM
+113 R
-120 QQAQQQRI
+120 R
-128 QFTTQAG
+128 
-135 RHEIGQINAYE
+135 
-146 EGQFQATLLNN
+146 
-157 GKNAAALYGDNAAYV
+157 AAATAVRATPD
-172 LANKQTFQQIE
+172 
-183 DYGIAHGWSDEQ
+183 IA
-195 IQAKKIEFK
+195 
-204 EKVADAALSQ
+204 
-214 WSANNATAFI
+214 
-224 QSNGELSDTAA
+224 
-235 GARRAVA
+235 
-242 DSDSSERARGIRNN
+242 
-256 NPGNLEYSKT
+256 
-266 NPWVG
+266 
-271 QTGDDGRFAKF
+271 
-282 ETPEHGIR
+282 
-290 ALGRNLMS
+290 
-298 YQRQGID
+298 
-305 TVSEII
+305 
-311 NRWAPPTDKNDTMS
+311 
-325 YIKAVCEQLGVS
+325 
-337 ADEPLDASNPDTL
+337 
-350 KALCAAIIHHENGSQ
+350 
-365 PYSDQ
+365 
-370 QLTAGVSAALGLSTI
+370 
-385 PTNTKRY
+385 
-392 TGNAAFDAAS
+392 
-402 PEAQA
+402 
-407 SFMRQADQLRRQQQ
+407 
-421 AEYKTMIDSQV
+421 
-432 RDATAA
+432 
-438 YMRGV
+438 
-443 EFPNP
+443 
-448 PGEAD
+448 
-453 FIAAYGVREGNLRY
+453 Y

-528 ESTNAPNFSPVDVDA
+528 ESTSAPNFSPVDVDA

-665 KQRAQILAEEP
+665 EQRAQILAEEP

-771 AEQKMMADQAGDI
+771 AEQKMMSDQAGDI

>member
-1 MPVVPTV
+1 MSYFGLNPVNQNQQLDEAASNPAGFNSDVGFFDNAVGAALSGLYSGLVAKPDQLLWAGMDKIV
-8 SGRQVQSRGVQSA
+8 SPIAQFINENTSLNDTSVSYIAEQRKLAEQQVKRLTPDAATTGTA
-21 GLQTFSQP
+21 GQVLYGLFDM
-29 GIGDAFVRAG
+29 G
-39 TEAIDVFGQAKQ
+39 GQAVVGTTLGGPVGGAAAVTSLQ
-51 RANIALAQEASLNL
+51 GFSEFERLTAQGVDFRTAQEAGLVQGITAGAGTLIPMSL
-65 SQISSDLLNNPE
+65 
-77 TGLLNLKGK
+77 GLRAGGALAEGV
-86 NAIGKGHEY
+86 A
-95 TQQFDAQVEQ
+95 AQ
-105 LAMSLPDE
+105 LARTGESSV
-113 QARNAFM
+113 R
-120 QQAQQQRI
+120 R
-128 QFTTQAG
+128 
-135 RHEIGQINAYE
+135 
-146 EGQFQATLLNN
+146 
-157 GKNAAALYGDNAAYV
+157 AAATAVRATPD
-172 LANKQTFQQIE
+172 
-183 DYGIAHGWSDEQ
+183 IA
-195 IQAKKIEFK
+195 
-204 EKVADAALSQ
+204 
-214 WSANNATAFI
+214 
-224 QSNGELSDTAA
+224 
-235 GARRAVA
+235 
-242 DSDSSERARGIRNN
+242 
-256 NPGNLEYSKT
+256 
-266 NPWVG
+266 
-271 QTGDDGRFAKF
+271 
-282 ETPEHGIR
+282 
-290 ALGRNLMS
+290 
-298 YQRQGID
+298 
-305 TVSEII
+305 
-311 NRWAPPTDKNDTMS
+311 
-325 YIKAVCEQLGVS
+325 
-337 ADEPLDASNPDTL
+337 
-350 KALCAAIIHHENGSQ
+350 
-365 PYSDQ
+365 
-370 QLTAGVSAALGLSTI
+370 
-385 PTNTKRY
+385 
-392 TGNAAFDAAS
+392 
-402 PEAQA
+402 
-407 SFMRQADQLRRQQQ
+407 
-421 AEYKTMIDSQV
+421 
-432 RDATAA
+432 
-438 YMRGV
+438 
-443 EFPNP
+443 
-448 PGEAD
+448 
-453 FIAAYGVREGNLRY
+453 Y

-510 AVLGVAFGG
+510 AVLAVAFGG

-528 ESTNAPNFSPVDVDA
+528 ESTNAPNFSPVDIDA

-665 KQRAQILAEEP
+665 EQRAQILAEEP

-761 PFEPDKILQQ
+761 PFEPGKILQQ
-771 AEQKMMADQAGDI
+771 TEQKMMADPAGDI

>member
-1 MPVVPTV
+1 MSYFGLNPVNQNQQLDEAASNPAGFNSDVGFFDNAVGAALSGLYSGLVAKPDQLLWAGMDKIV
-8 SGRQVQSRGVQSA
+8 SPIAQFVNENTSLNDTSVSYIAEQRKLAEQQVKRLTPDAATTGTA
-21 GLQTFSQP
+21 GQVLYGLFDM
-29 GIGDAFVRAG
+29 G
-39 TEAIDVFGQAKQ
+39 GQAVVGTTLGGPVGGAAAVTSLQ
-51 RANIALAQEASLNL
+51 GFSEFERLTAQGVDFRAAQEAGLVQGITAGAGTLIPMSL
-65 SQISSDLLNNPE
+65 
-77 TGLLNLKGK
+77 GLRAGGALAEGV
-86 NAIGKGHEY
+86 A
-95 TQQFDAQVEQ
+95 AQ
-105 LAMSLPDE
+105 LARTGESSV
-113 QARNAFM
+113 R
-120 QQAQQQRI
+120 R
-128 QFTTQAG
+128 
-135 RHEIGQINAYE
+135 
-146 EGQFQATLLNN
+146 
-157 GKNAAALYGDNAAYV
+157 AAATAVRATPD
-172 LANKQTFQQIE
+172 
-183 DYGIAHGWSDEQ
+183 IA
-195 IQAKKIEFK
+195 
-204 EKVADAALSQ
+204 
-214 WSANNATAFI
+214 
-224 QSNGELSDTAA
+224 
-235 GARRAVA
+235 
-242 DSDSSERARGIRNN
+242 
-256 NPGNLEYSKT
+256 
-266 NPWVG
+266 
-271 QTGDDGRFAKF
+271 
-282 ETPEHGIR
+282 
-290 ALGRNLMS
+290 
-298 YQRQGID
+298 
-305 TVSEII
+305 
-311 NRWAPPTDKNDTMS
+311 
-325 YIKAVCEQLGVS
+325 
-337 ADEPLDASNPDTL
+337 
-350 KALCAAIIHHENGSQ
+350 
-365 PYSDQ
+365 
-370 QLTAGVSAALGLSTI
+370 
-385 PTNTKRY
+385 
-392 TGNAAFDAAS
+392 
-402 PEAQA
+402 
-407 SFMRQADQLRRQQQ
+407 
-421 AEYKTMIDSQV
+421 
-432 RDATAA
+432 
-438 YMRGV
+438 
-443 EFPNP
+443 
-448 PGEAD
+448 
-453 FIAAYGVREGNLRY
+453 Y

-528 ESTNAPNFSPVDVDA
+528 ESANAPNFSPVDIDA

-665 KQRAQILAEEP
+665 EQRAQILAEEP

-720 GGQFFEARAELA
+720 GGQLFEARAELA

-771 AEQKMMADQAGDI
+771 AEQKMMSDKAGDI

>member
-1 MPVVPTV
+1 MSYFGLNPVNQNQQLDEAASNPAGFNSDVGFFDNAVGAALSGLYSGLVAKPDQLLWAGMDKIV
-8 SGRQVQSRGVQSA
+8 SPIAQFVNENTSLNDTSVSYIAEQRKLAEQQVKRLTPDAATTGTA
-21 GLQTFSQP
+21 GQVLYGLFDM
-29 GIGDAFVRAG
+29 G
-39 TEAIDVFGQAKQ
+39 GQAVVGTTLGGPVGGAAAVTSLQ
-51 RANIALAQEASLNL
+51 GFSEFERLTAQGVDFRTAQEAGLVQGITAGAGTLIPMSL
-65 SQISSDLLNNPE
+65 
-77 TGLLNLKGK
+77 GLRAGGALAEGV
-86 NAIGKGHEY
+86 A
-95 TQQFDAQVEQ
+95 AQ
-105 LAMSLPDE
+105 LARTGESSV
-113 QARNAFM
+113 R
-120 QQAQQQRI
+120 R
-128 QFTTQAG
+128 
-135 RHEIGQINAYE
+135 
-146 EGQFQATLLNN
+146 
-157 GKNAAALYGDNAAYV
+157 AAATAVRATPD
-172 LANKQTFQQIE
+172 
-183 DYGIAHGWSDEQ
+183 IA
-195 IQAKKIEFK
+195 
-204 EKVADAALSQ
+204 
-214 WSANNATAFI
+214 
-224 QSNGELSDTAA
+224 
-235 GARRAVA
+235 
-242 DSDSSERARGIRNN
+242 
-256 NPGNLEYSKT
+256 
-266 NPWVG
+266 
-271 QTGDDGRFAKF
+271 
-282 ETPEHGIR
+282 
-290 ALGRNLMS
+290 
-298 YQRQGID
+298 
-305 TVSEII
+305 
-311 NRWAPPTDKNDTMS
+311 
-325 YIKAVCEQLGVS
+325 
-337 ADEPLDASNPDTL
+337 
-350 KALCAAIIHHENGSQ
+350 
-365 PYSDQ
+365 
-370 QLTAGVSAALGLSTI
+370 
-385 PTNTKRY
+385 
-392 TGNAAFDAAS
+392 
-402 PEAQA
+402 
-407 SFMRQADQLRRQQQ
+407 
-421 AEYKTMIDSQV
+421 
-432 RDATAA
+432 
-438 YMRGV
+438 
-443 EFPNP
+443 
-448 PGEAD
+448 
-453 FIAAYGVREGNLRY
+453 Y

-474 FGMAQ
+474 FGVAQ

-528 ESTNAPNFSPVDVDA
+528 ESTNAPNFSPVDIDA

-665 KQRAQILAEEP
+665 EQRAQILAEEP

-771 AEQKMMADQAGDI
+771 AEQKMMSDQAGDI

>member
-1 MPVVPTV
+1 MSYFGLNPVNQNQQLDEAASNPAGFNSDVGFFDNAVGAALSGLYSGLVAKPDQLLWAGMDKIV
-8 SGRQVQSRGVQSA
+8 SPIAQFVNENTSLNDTSVSYIAEQRKLAEQQVKRLTPDAATTGTA
-21 GLQTFSQP
+21 GQVLYGLFDM
-29 GIGDAFVRAG
+29 G
-39 TEAIDVFGQAKQ
+39 GQAVVGTTLGGPVGGAAAVTSLQ
-51 RANIALAQEASLNL
+51 GFSEFERLTAQGVDFRTAQEAGLVQGITAGAGTLIPMSL
-65 SQISSDLLNNPE
+65 
-77 TGLLNLKGK
+77 GLRAGGALAEGV
-86 NAIGKGHEY
+86 A
-95 TQQFDAQVEQ
+95 AQ
-105 LAMSLPDE
+105 LARTGESSV
-113 QARNAFM
+113 R
-120 QQAQQQRI
+120 R
-128 QFTTQAG
+128 
-135 RHEIGQINAYE
+135 
-146 EGQFQATLLNN
+146 
-157 GKNAAALYGDNAAYV
+157 AAATAVRATPD
-172 LANKQTFQQIE
+172 
-183 DYGIAHGWSDEQ
+183 IA
-195 IQAKKIEFK
+195 
-204 EKVADAALSQ
+204 
-214 WSANNATAFI
+214 
-224 QSNGELSDTAA
+224 
-235 GARRAVA
+235 
-242 DSDSSERARGIRNN
+242 
-256 NPGNLEYSKT
+256 
-266 NPWVG
+266 
-271 QTGDDGRFAKF
+271 
-282 ETPEHGIR
+282 
-290 ALGRNLMS
+290 
-298 YQRQGID
+298 
-305 TVSEII
+305 
-311 NRWAPPTDKNDTMS
+311 
-325 YIKAVCEQLGVS
+325 
-337 ADEPLDASNPDTL
+337 
-350 KALCAAIIHHENGSQ
+350 
-365 PYSDQ
+365 
-370 QLTAGVSAALGLSTI
+370 
-385 PTNTKRY
+385 
-392 TGNAAFDAAS
+392 
-402 PEAQA
+402 
-407 SFMRQADQLRRQQQ
+407 
-421 AEYKTMIDSQV
+421 
-432 RDATAA
+432 
-438 YMRGV
+438 
-443 EFPNP
+443 
-448 PGEAD
+448 
-453 FIAAYGVREGNLRY
+453 Y

-528 ESTNAPNFSPVDVDA
+528 ESTSAPNFSPVDVDA

-615 ALSSVDDGVTARAI
+615 ALSSVDDGLTARAI

-665 KQRAQILAEEP
+665 EQRAQILAEDSA
-676 TGSGKALSRARSDK
+676 GSGKALSRARSDK

>member
-1 MPVVPTV
+1 MSYFGLNPVNQNQQLDEAASNPAGFNSDVGFFDNAVGAALSGLYSGLVAKPDQLLWAGMDKIV
-8 SGRQVQSRGVQSA
+8 SPIAQFINENTSLNDTSVSYIAEQRKLAEQQVKRLTPDAATTGTA
-21 GLQTFSQP
+21 GQVLYGLFDM
-29 GIGDAFVRAG
+29 G
-39 TEAIDVFGQAKQ
+39 GQAVVGTTLGGPVGGAAAVTSLQ
-51 RANIALAQEASLNL
+51 GFSEFERLTAQGVDFRTAQEAGLVQGITAGAGTLIPMSL
-65 SQISSDLLNNPE
+65 
-77 TGLLNLKGK
+77 GLRAGGALAEGV
-86 NAIGKGHEY
+86 A
-95 TQQFDAQVEQ
+95 AQ
-105 LAMSLPDE
+105 LARTGESSV
-113 QARNAFM
+113 R
-120 QQAQQQRI
+120 R
-128 QFTTQAG
+128 
-135 RHEIGQINAYE
+135 
-146 EGQFQATLLNN
+146 
-157 GKNAAALYGDNAAYV
+157 AAATAVRATPD
-172 LANKQTFQQIE
+172 
-183 DYGIAHGWSDEQ
+183 IA
-195 IQAKKIEFK
+195 
-204 EKVADAALSQ
+204 
-214 WSANNATAFI
+214 
-224 QSNGELSDTAA
+224 
-235 GARRAVA
+235 
-242 DSDSSERARGIRNN
+242 
-256 NPGNLEYSKT
+256 
-266 NPWVG
+266 
-271 QTGDDGRFAKF
+271 
-282 ETPEHGIR
+282 
-290 ALGRNLMS
+290 
-298 YQRQGID
+298 
-305 TVSEII
+305 
-311 NRWAPPTDKNDTMS
+311 
-325 YIKAVCEQLGVS
+325 
-337 ADEPLDASNPDTL
+337 
-350 KALCAAIIHHENGSQ
+350 
-365 PYSDQ
+365 
-370 QLTAGVSAALGLSTI
+370 
-385 PTNTKRY
+385 
-392 TGNAAFDAAS
+392 
-402 PEAQA
+402 
-407 SFMRQADQLRRQQQ
+407 
-421 AEYKTMIDSQV
+421 
-432 RDATAA
+432 
-438 YMRGV
+438 
-443 EFPNP
+443 
-448 PGEAD
+448 
-453 FIAAYGVREGNLRY
+453 Y

-528 ESTNAPNFSPVDVDA
+528 ESTNAPNFSPVDIDA

-665 KQRAQILAEEP
+665 EQRAQILAEEP

>member
-1 MPVVPTV
+1 MSYFGLNPVNQNQQLDEAV
-8 SGRQVQSRGVQSA
+8 SNPA
-21 GLQTFSQP
+21 GLNSDVGFFDNAVGAALSGLYSGLVAKPDQLLWAGMDKIVSPIAQFVNENTSLNDTSVSYIAEQRKLAEQQVKRLTP
-29 GIGDAFVRAG
+29 DAATTGTAG
-39 TEAIDVFGQAKQ
+39 QVLYGLFDMGGQAVVGTTLGGPVGGAAAVTSLQ
-51 RANIALAQEASLNL
+51 GFSEFERLTAQGVDFRTAQEAGLVQGITAGAGTLIPMSL
-65 SQISSDLLNNPE
+65 
-77 TGLLNLKGK
+77 GLRAGGALAEGV
-86 NAIGKGHEY
+86 A
-95 TQQFDAQVEQ
+95 AQ
-105 LAMSLPDE
+105 LA
-113 QARNAFM
+113 R
-120 QQAQQQRI
+120 
-128 QFTTQAG
+128 T
-135 RHEIGQINAYE
+135 
-146 EGQFQATLLNN
+146 
-157 GKNAAALYGDNAAYV
+157 
-172 LANKQTFQQIE
+172 
-183 DYGIAHGWSDEQ
+183 
-195 IQAKKIEFK
+195 
-204 EKVADAALSQ
+204 
-214 WSANNATAFI
+214 
-224 QSNGELSDTAA
+224 GESSV
-235 GARRAVA
+235 RRAVA
-242 DSDSSERARGIRNN
+242 TAVRA
-256 NPGNLEYSKT
+256 
-266 NPWVG
+266 
-271 QTGDDGRFAKF
+271 
-282 ETPEHGIR
+282 TP
-290 ALGRNLMS
+290 
-298 YQRQGID
+298 D
-305 TVSEII
+305 
-311 NRWAPPTDKNDTMS
+311 
-325 YIKAVCEQLGVS
+325 
-337 ADEPLDASNPDTL
+337 
-350 KALCAAIIHHENGSQ
+350 
-365 PYSDQ
+365 
-370 QLTAGVSAALGLSTI
+370 
-385 PTNTKRY
+385 
-392 TGNAAFDAAS
+392 
-402 PEAQA
+402 
-407 SFMRQADQLRRQQQ
+407 
-421 AEYKTMIDSQV
+421 
-432 RDATAA
+432 
-438 YMRGV
+438 
-443 EFPNP
+443 
-448 PGEAD
+448 
-453 FIAAYGVREGNLRY
+453 IAY

-528 ESTNAPNFSPVDVDA
+528 ESTSAPNFSPVDVDA

-597 SFSEIP
+597 SFSKIP

-609 SQAVNE
+609 SQAVDE

-665 KQRAQILAEEP
+665 EQRAQILAEEP

-702 QAQERLEF
+702 QVQERLEF

-732 RRQQAESEL
+732 RRLQVESEL

>member
-1 MPVVPTV
+1 MSYFGLNPVNQNQQLDEAASNPVGFNSDVGFFDNAVGAALSGLYSGLVAKPDQLLWAGMDKIV
-8 SGRQVQSRGVQSA
+8 SPIAQLVNENTSLNDTSVSYIAEQRKLAEQQVKRLTPDAATTGTA
-21 GLQTFSQP
+21 GQVLYGLFDM
-29 GIGDAFVRAG
+29 G
-39 TEAIDVFGQAKQ
+39 GQAVVGTTLGGPVGGAAAVTSLQ
-51 RANIALAQEASLNL
+51 GFSEFERLTAQGVDFRTAQEAGLVQGITAGAGTLIPMSL
-65 SQISSDLLNNPE
+65 
-77 TGLLNLKGK
+77 GLRAGGALAEGV
-86 NAIGKGHEY
+86 A
-95 TQQFDAQVEQ
+95 AQ
-105 LAMSLPDE
+105 LARTGESSV
-113 QARNAFM
+113 R
-120 QQAQQQRI
+120 R
-128 QFTTQAG
+128 
-135 RHEIGQINAYE
+135 
-146 EGQFQATLLNN
+146 
-157 GKNAAALYGDNAAYV
+157 AAATAVRATPD
-172 LANKQTFQQIE
+172 
-183 DYGIAHGWSDEQ
+183 IA
-195 IQAKKIEFK
+195 
-204 EKVADAALSQ
+204 
-214 WSANNATAFI
+214 
-224 QSNGELSDTAA
+224 
-235 GARRAVA
+235 
-242 DSDSSERARGIRNN
+242 
-256 NPGNLEYSKT
+256 
-266 NPWVG
+266 
-271 QTGDDGRFAKF
+271 
-282 ETPEHGIR
+282 
-290 ALGRNLMS
+290 
-298 YQRQGID
+298 
-305 TVSEII
+305 
-311 NRWAPPTDKNDTMS
+311 
-325 YIKAVCEQLGVS
+325 
-337 ADEPLDASNPDTL
+337 
-350 KALCAAIIHHENGSQ
+350 
-365 PYSDQ
+365 
-370 QLTAGVSAALGLSTI
+370 
-385 PTNTKRY
+385 
-392 TGNAAFDAAS
+392 
-402 PEAQA
+402 
-407 SFMRQADQLRRQQQ
+407 
-421 AEYKTMIDSQV
+421 
-432 RDATAA
+432 
-438 YMRGV
+438 
-443 EFPNP
+443 
-448 PGEAD
+448 
-453 FIAAYGVREGNLRY
+453 Y

-528 ESTNAPNFSPVDVDA
+528 ESTSAPNFSPVDIDA

-615 ALSSVDDGVTARAI
+615 ALSSVDNGVPARAI

-642 PRGDRQVYQ
+642 SRGDRQVYQ

-665 KQRAQILAEEP
+665 EQRAQILAEEP

-771 AEQKMMADQAGDI
+771 AEQKMMSDQAGDI

>member
-1 MPVVPTV
+1 MSYFGLNPVNQNQQLDEAASNPVGFNSDVGFFDNAVGAALSGLYSGLVAKPDQLLWAGMDKIV
-8 SGRQVQSRGVQSA
+8 SPIAQFVNENTSLNDTSVSYIAEQRKLAEQQVKRLTPDAATTGTA
-21 GLQTFSQP
+21 GQVLYGLFDM
-29 GIGDAFVRAG
+29 G
-39 TEAIDVFGQAKQ
+39 GQAVVGTTLGGPVGGAAAVTSLQ
-51 RANIALAQEASLNL
+51 GFSEFERLTAQGVDFRTAQEAGLVQGITAGAGTLIPMSL
-65 SQISSDLLNNPE
+65 
-77 TGLLNLKGK
+77 GLRAGGALAEGV
-86 NAIGKGHEY
+86 A
-95 TQQFDAQVEQ
+95 AQ
-105 LAMSLPDE
+105 LARTGESSV
-113 QARNAFM
+113 R
-120 QQAQQQRI
+120 R
-128 QFTTQAG
+128 
-135 RHEIGQINAYE
+135 
-146 EGQFQATLLNN
+146 
-157 GKNAAALYGDNAAYV
+157 AAATAVRATPD
-172 LANKQTFQQIE
+172 
-183 DYGIAHGWSDEQ
+183 IA
-195 IQAKKIEFK
+195 
-204 EKVADAALSQ
+204 
-214 WSANNATAFI
+214 
-224 QSNGELSDTAA
+224 
-235 GARRAVA
+235 
-242 DSDSSERARGIRNN
+242 
-256 NPGNLEYSKT
+256 
-266 NPWVG
+266 
-271 QTGDDGRFAKF
+271 
-282 ETPEHGIR
+282 
-290 ALGRNLMS
+290 
-298 YQRQGID
+298 
-305 TVSEII
+305 
-311 NRWAPPTDKNDTMS
+311 
-325 YIKAVCEQLGVS
+325 
-337 ADEPLDASNPDTL
+337 
-350 KALCAAIIHHENGSQ
+350 
-365 PYSDQ
+365 
-370 QLTAGVSAALGLSTI
+370 
-385 PTNTKRY
+385 
-392 TGNAAFDAAS
+392 
-402 PEAQA
+402 
-407 SFMRQADQLRRQQQ
+407 
-421 AEYKTMIDSQV
+421 
-432 RDATAA
+432 
-438 YMRGV
+438 
-443 EFPNP
+443 
-448 PGEAD
+448 
-453 FIAAYGVREGNLRY
+453 Y

-528 ESTNAPNFSPVDVDA
+528 ESTSTPNFSPVDIDA

-597 SFSEIP
+597 SFSEIL

-615 ALSSVDDGVTARAI
+615 ALSSVDDGITARAI

-665 KQRAQILAEEP
+665 EQRAQILAEEP

-761 PFEPDKILQQ
+761 PFEPGKILQQ
-771 AEQKMMADQAGDI
+771 TEQKMMADPAGDI

>member
-1 MPVVPTV
+1 MSYFGLNPVNQNQQLDEAASNPAGFNSDVGFFDNAVGAALSGLYSGLVAKPDQLLWAGMDKIV
-8 SGRQVQSRGVQSA
+8 SPISQFVNENTSLNDTSVSYIAEQRKLAEQQVKRLTPDAATTGTA
-21 GLQTFSQP
+21 GQVLYGLFDM
-29 GIGDAFVRAG
+29 G
-39 TEAIDVFGQAKQ
+39 GQAVVGTTLGGPVGGAAAVTSLQ
-51 RANIALAQEASLNL
+51 GFSEFERLTAQGVDFRTAQEAGLVQGITAGAGTLIPMSL
-65 SQISSDLLNNPE
+65 
-77 TGLLNLKGK
+77 GLRAGGALAEGV
-86 NAIGKGHEY
+86 A
-95 TQQFDAQVEQ
+95 AQ
-105 LAMSLPDE
+105 LARTGESSV
-113 QARNAFM
+113 R
-120 QQAQQQRI
+120 R
-128 QFTTQAG
+128 
-135 RHEIGQINAYE
+135 
-146 EGQFQATLLNN
+146 
-157 GKNAAALYGDNAAYV
+157 AAATAVRATPD
-172 LANKQTFQQIE
+172 
-183 DYGIAHGWSDEQ
+183 IA
-195 IQAKKIEFK
+195 
-204 EKVADAALSQ
+204 
-214 WSANNATAFI
+214 
-224 QSNGELSDTAA
+224 
-235 GARRAVA
+235 
-242 DSDSSERARGIRNN
+242 
-256 NPGNLEYSKT
+256 
-266 NPWVG
+266 
-271 QTGDDGRFAKF
+271 
-282 ETPEHGIR
+282 
-290 ALGRNLMS
+290 
-298 YQRQGID
+298 
-305 TVSEII
+305 
-311 NRWAPPTDKNDTMS
+311 
-325 YIKAVCEQLGVS
+325 
-337 ADEPLDASNPDTL
+337 
-350 KALCAAIIHHENGSQ
+350 
-365 PYSDQ
+365 
-370 QLTAGVSAALGLSTI
+370 
-385 PTNTKRY
+385 
-392 TGNAAFDAAS
+392 
-402 PEAQA
+402 
-407 SFMRQADQLRRQQQ
+407 
-421 AEYKTMIDSQV
+421 
-432 RDATAA
+432 
-438 YMRGV
+438 
-443 EFPNP
+443 
-448 PGEAD
+448 
-453 FIAAYGVREGNLRY
+453 Y

-528 ESTNAPNFSPVDVDA
+528 ESTSAPNFSPVDIDA

-665 KQRAQILAEEP
+665 EQRAQILAEDP

-710 SRNALAPHEP
+710 SRNALAPHEL
-720 GGQFFEARAELA
+720 GGQLFEARAELA

-771 AEQKMMADQAGDI
+771 AEQKMLSDKAGDI

>member
-1 MPVVPTV
+1 MSYFGLNPVNQNQQLDEAASNPAGFNSDVGFFDNAVGAALSGLYSGLVAKPDQLLWAGMDKIV
-8 SGRQVQSRGVQSA
+8 SPIAQFVNENTSLNDTSISYIAEQRKLAEQQVKRLTPDAATTGTA
-21 GLQTFSQP
+21 GQVLYGLFDM
-29 GIGDAFVRAG
+29 G
-39 TEAIDVFGQAKQ
+39 GQAVVGTTLGGPVGGAAAVTSLQ
-51 RANIALAQEASLNL
+51 GFSEFERLTAQGVDFRTAQEAGLVQGITAGAGTLIPMSL
-65 SQISSDLLNNPE
+65 
-77 TGLLNLKGK
+77 GLRAGGALAEGV
-86 NAIGKGHEY
+86 A
-95 TQQFDAQVEQ
+95 AQ
-105 LAMSLPDE
+105 LARTGESSV
-113 QARNAFM
+113 R
-120 QQAQQQRI
+120 R
-128 QFTTQAG
+128 
-135 RHEIGQINAYE
+135 
-146 EGQFQATLLNN
+146 
-157 GKNAAALYGDNAAYV
+157 AAATAVRATPD
-172 LANKQTFQQIE
+172 
-183 DYGIAHGWSDEQ
+183 IA
-195 IQAKKIEFK
+195 
-204 EKVADAALSQ
+204 
-214 WSANNATAFI
+214 
-224 QSNGELSDTAA
+224 
-235 GARRAVA
+235 
-242 DSDSSERARGIRNN
+242 
-256 NPGNLEYSKT
+256 
-266 NPWVG
+266 
-271 QTGDDGRFAKF
+271 
-282 ETPEHGIR
+282 
-290 ALGRNLMS
+290 
-298 YQRQGID
+298 
-305 TVSEII
+305 
-311 NRWAPPTDKNDTMS
+311 
-325 YIKAVCEQLGVS
+325 
-337 ADEPLDASNPDTL
+337 
-350 KALCAAIIHHENGSQ
+350 
-365 PYSDQ
+365 
-370 QLTAGVSAALGLSTI
+370 
-385 PTNTKRY
+385 
-392 TGNAAFDAAS
+392 
-402 PEAQA
+402 
-407 SFMRQADQLRRQQQ
+407 
-421 AEYKTMIDSQV
+421 
-432 RDATAA
+432 
-438 YMRGV
+438 
-443 EFPNP
+443 
-448 PGEAD
+448 
-453 FIAAYGVREGNLRY
+453 Y

-528 ESTNAPNFSPVDVDA
+528 ESTNAPNFSPVDIDA

-603 GRKSLL
+603 GRKNLL
-609 SQAVNE
+609 YQAVNE

-665 KQRAQILAEEP
+665 EQRAQILAEEP

-761 PFEPDKILQQ
+761 PFEPGKILQQ
-771 AEQKMMADQAGDI
+771 AEQKMMADQAGGI

>member
-1 MPVVPTV
+1 MSYFGLNPVNQNQQLDEAASNPAGFNSDVGFFDNAVGAALSGLYSGLVAKPDQLLWAGMDKIV
-8 SGRQVQSRGVQSA
+8 SPIAQLVNENTSLNDTSVSYIAEQRKLAEQQVKRLTPDAATTGTA
-21 GLQTFSQP
+21 GQVLYGLFDM
-29 GIGDAFVRAG
+29 G
-39 TEAIDVFGQAKQ
+39 GQAVVGTTLGGPVGGAAAVTSLQ
-51 RANIALAQEASLNL
+51 GFSEFERLTAQGVDFRTAQEAGLVQGITAGAGTLIPMSL
-65 SQISSDLLNNPE
+65 
-77 TGLLNLKGK
+77 GLRAGGALAEGV
-86 NAIGKGHEY
+86 A
-95 TQQFDAQVEQ
+95 AQ
-105 LAMSLPDE
+105 LARTGESSV
-113 QARNAFM
+113 R
-120 QQAQQQRI
+120 R
-128 QFTTQAG
+128 
-135 RHEIGQINAYE
+135 
-146 EGQFQATLLNN
+146 
-157 GKNAAALYGDNAAYV
+157 AAATAVRATPD
-172 LANKQTFQQIE
+172 
-183 DYGIAHGWSDEQ
+183 IA
-195 IQAKKIEFK
+195 
-204 EKVADAALSQ
+204 
-214 WSANNATAFI
+214 
-224 QSNGELSDTAA
+224 
-235 GARRAVA
+235 
-242 DSDSSERARGIRNN
+242 
-256 NPGNLEYSKT
+256 
-266 NPWVG
+266 
-271 QTGDDGRFAKF
+271 
-282 ETPEHGIR
+282 
-290 ALGRNLMS
+290 
-298 YQRQGID
+298 
-305 TVSEII
+305 
-311 NRWAPPTDKNDTMS
+311 
-325 YIKAVCEQLGVS
+325 
-337 ADEPLDASNPDTL
+337 
-350 KALCAAIIHHENGSQ
+350 
-365 PYSDQ
+365 
-370 QLTAGVSAALGLSTI
+370 
-385 PTNTKRY
+385 
-392 TGNAAFDAAS
+392 
-402 PEAQA
+402 
-407 SFMRQADQLRRQQQ
+407 
-421 AEYKTMIDSQV
+421 
-432 RDATAA
+432 
-438 YMRGV
+438 
-443 EFPNP
+443 
-448 PGEAD
+448 
-453 FIAAYGVREGNLRY
+453 Y

-510 AVLGVAFGG
+510 SVLGVAFGG

-528 ESTNAPNFSPVDVDA
+528 ESTSAPNFSPVDIDA

-642 PRGDRQVYQ
+642 SRGDRQVYQ

-665 KQRAQILAEEP
+665 EQRAQILAEEP

-710 SRNALAPHEP
+710 SRNVLAPHEP

-761 PFEPDKILQQ
+761 PFEPGKILQQ
-771 AEQKMMADQAGDI
+771 AEQKMMADPAGDI

-815 REVLDEANRESEQA
+815 REVLDEANMESEQT

>member
-1 MPVVPTV
+1 MSYFGLNPVNQNQQLDEAASNPVGFNSDVGFFDNAVGAALSGLYSGLVAKPDQLLWAGMDKIV
-8 SGRQVQSRGVQSA
+8 SPIAQFVNENTSLNDTSVSYIAEQRKLAEQQVKRLTPDAATTGTA
-21 GLQTFSQP
+21 GQVLYGLFDM
-29 GIGDAFVRAG
+29 G
-39 TEAIDVFGQAKQ
+39 GQAVVGTTLGGPVGGAAAVTSLQ
-51 RANIALAQEASLNL
+51 GFSEFERLTAQGVDFRTAQEAGLVQGITAGAGTLIPMSL
-65 SQISSDLLNNPE
+65 
-77 TGLLNLKGK
+77 GLRAGGALAEGV
-86 NAIGKGHEY
+86 A
-95 TQQFDAQVEQ
+95 AQ
-105 LAMSLPDE
+105 LARTGESSV
-113 QARNAFM
+113 R
-120 QQAQQQRI
+120 R
-128 QFTTQAG
+128 
-135 RHEIGQINAYE
+135 
-146 EGQFQATLLNN
+146 
-157 GKNAAALYGDNAAYV
+157 AAATAVRATPD
-172 LANKQTFQQIE
+172 
-183 DYGIAHGWSDEQ
+183 IA
-195 IQAKKIEFK
+195 
-204 EKVADAALSQ
+204 
-214 WSANNATAFI
+214 
-224 QSNGELSDTAA
+224 
-235 GARRAVA
+235 
-242 DSDSSERARGIRNN
+242 
-256 NPGNLEYSKT
+256 
-266 NPWVG
+266 
-271 QTGDDGRFAKF
+271 
-282 ETPEHGIR
+282 
-290 ALGRNLMS
+290 
-298 YQRQGID
+298 
-305 TVSEII
+305 
-311 NRWAPPTDKNDTMS
+311 
-325 YIKAVCEQLGVS
+325 
-337 ADEPLDASNPDTL
+337 
-350 KALCAAIIHHENGSQ
+350 
-365 PYSDQ
+365 
-370 QLTAGVSAALGLSTI
+370 
-385 PTNTKRY
+385 
-392 TGNAAFDAAS
+392 
-402 PEAQA
+402 
-407 SFMRQADQLRRQQQ
+407 
-421 AEYKTMIDSQV
+421 
-432 RDATAA
+432 
-438 YMRGV
+438 
-443 EFPNP
+443 
-448 PGEAD
+448 
-453 FIAAYGVREGNLRY
+453 Y

-528 ESTNAPNFSPVDVDA
+528 ESTSAPNFSPVDVDA

-603 GRKSLL
+603 GRKNLL

-665 KQRAQILAEEP
+665 EQRAQILAEEP

-761 PFEPDKILQQ
+761 PFEPGKILQQ
-771 AEQKMMADQAGDI
+771 TEQKMMADPAGDI

-791 SLLESPDMII
+791 SLLEYPDMII

-815 REVLDEANRESEQA
+815 REVLDESNRESEQA

>member
-1 MPVVPTV
+1 MSYFGLNPVNQNQQLDEAV
-8 SGRQVQSRGVQSA
+8 SNPAGFNSDVGFFDNAVGAALSGLYSGLVAKPDQLLWAGMDKIVSPIAQLVNENTSLNDTSVSYIAEQRKLAEQQVKRLTPDAATTGTA
-21 GLQTFSQP
+21 GQVLYGLFDM
-29 GIGDAFVRAG
+29 G
-39 TEAIDVFGQAKQ
+39 GQAVVGTTLGGPVGGAAAVTSLQ
-51 RANIALAQEASLNL
+51 GFSEFERLTAQGVDFRTAQEAGLVQGITAGAGTLIPMSL
-65 SQISSDLLNNPE
+65 
-77 TGLLNLKGK
+77 GLRAGGALAEGV
-86 NAIGKGHEY
+86 A
-95 TQQFDAQVEQ
+95 AQ
-105 LAMSLPDE
+105 LARTGESSV
-113 QARNAFM
+113 R
-120 QQAQQQRI
+120 R
-128 QFTTQAG
+128 
-135 RHEIGQINAYE
+135 
-146 EGQFQATLLNN
+146 
-157 GKNAAALYGDNAAYV
+157 AAATAVRATPD
-172 LANKQTFQQIE
+172 
-183 DYGIAHGWSDEQ
+183 IA
-195 IQAKKIEFK
+195 
-204 EKVADAALSQ
+204 
-214 WSANNATAFI
+214 
-224 QSNGELSDTAA
+224 
-235 GARRAVA
+235 
-242 DSDSSERARGIRNN
+242 
-256 NPGNLEYSKT
+256 
-266 NPWVG
+266 
-271 QTGDDGRFAKF
+271 
-282 ETPEHGIR
+282 
-290 ALGRNLMS
+290 
-298 YQRQGID
+298 
-305 TVSEII
+305 
-311 NRWAPPTDKNDTMS
+311 
-325 YIKAVCEQLGVS
+325 
-337 ADEPLDASNPDTL
+337 
-350 KALCAAIIHHENGSQ
+350 
-365 PYSDQ
+365 
-370 QLTAGVSAALGLSTI
+370 
-385 PTNTKRY
+385 
-392 TGNAAFDAAS
+392 
-402 PEAQA
+402 
-407 SFMRQADQLRRQQQ
+407 
-421 AEYKTMIDSQV
+421 
-432 RDATAA
+432 
-438 YMRGV
+438 
-443 EFPNP
+443 
-448 PGEAD
+448 
-453 FIAAYGVREGNLRY
+453 Y

-528 ESTNAPNFSPVDVDA
+528 EPTSAPNFSPVDIDA

-589 VASIVESA
+589 VASIAESA

-665 KQRAQILAEEP
+665 EQRAQILAEEP

-761 PFEPDKILQQ
+761 PFEPGKILQQ
-771 AEQKMMADQAGDI
+771 TEQKMMADPAGDI

>member
-1 MPVVPTV
+1 MSYFGLNPVNQNQQLDEAASNPVGFNSDVGFFDNAVGAALSGLYSGLVAKPDQLLWAGMDKIV
-8 SGRQVQSRGVQSA
+8 SPIAQFVNENTSLNDTSVSYIAEQRKLAEQQVKRLTPDAATTGTA
-21 GLQTFSQP
+21 GQVLHGLFDM
-29 GIGDAFVRAG
+29 G
-39 TEAIDVFGQAKQ
+39 GQAVVGTTLGGPVGGAAAVTSLQ
-51 RANIALAQEASLNL
+51 GFSEFERMTAQGVDFRTAQEAGLVQGITAGAGTLIPMSL
-65 SQISSDLLNNPE
+65 
-77 TGLLNLKGK
+77 GLRAGGALAEGV
-86 NAIGKGHEY
+86 A
-95 TQQFDAQVEQ
+95 AQ
-105 LAMSLPDE
+105 LARTGESSV
-113 QARNAFM
+113 R
-120 QQAQQQRI
+120 R
-128 QFTTQAG
+128 
-135 RHEIGQINAYE
+135 
-146 EGQFQATLLNN
+146 
-157 GKNAAALYGDNAAYV
+157 AAATAVRATPD
-172 LANKQTFQQIE
+172 
-183 DYGIAHGWSDEQ
+183 IA
-195 IQAKKIEFK
+195 
-204 EKVADAALSQ
+204 
-214 WSANNATAFI
+214 
-224 QSNGELSDTAA
+224 
-235 GARRAVA
+235 
-242 DSDSSERARGIRNN
+242 
-256 NPGNLEYSKT
+256 
-266 NPWVG
+266 
-271 QTGDDGRFAKF
+271 
-282 ETPEHGIR
+282 
-290 ALGRNLMS
+290 
-298 YQRQGID
+298 
-305 TVSEII
+305 
-311 NRWAPPTDKNDTMS
+311 
-325 YIKAVCEQLGVS
+325 
-337 ADEPLDASNPDTL
+337 
-350 KALCAAIIHHENGSQ
+350 
-365 PYSDQ
+365 
-370 QLTAGVSAALGLSTI
+370 
-385 PTNTKRY
+385 
-392 TGNAAFDAAS
+392 
-402 PEAQA
+402 
-407 SFMRQADQLRRQQQ
+407 
-421 AEYKTMIDSQV
+421 
-432 RDATAA
+432 
-438 YMRGV
+438 
-443 EFPNP
+443 
-448 PGEAD
+448 
-453 FIAAYGVREGNLRY
+453 Y

-528 ESTNAPNFSPVDVDA
+528 ESTSAPNFSPVDIDA

-603 GRKSLL
+603 GRKNLL

-665 KQRAQILAEEP
+665 EQRAQILAEDP

-690 QARLRDIDQRIR
+690 QVRLRDIDQRIR

-771 AEQKMMADQAGDI
+771 AGQKMMADQAGDI

>member
-1 MPVVPTV
+1 MSYFGLNPVNQNQQLDEAV
-8 SGRQVQSRGVQSA
+8 SNPAGFNSDVGFFDNAVGAALSGLYSGLVAKPDQLLWAGMDKIVSPIAQFVNENTSLNDTSVSYIAEQRKLAEQQVKRLTPDAATTGTA
-21 GLQTFSQP
+21 GQVLYGLFDM
-29 GIGDAFVRAG
+29 G
-39 TEAIDVFGQAKQ
+39 GQAVVGTTLGGPVGGAAAVTSLQ
-51 RANIALAQEASLNL
+51 GFSEFERLTAQGVDFRTAQEAGLVQGITAGAGTLIPMSL
-65 SQISSDLLNNPE
+65 
-77 TGLLNLKGK
+77 GLRAGGALAEGV
-86 NAIGKGHEY
+86 A
-95 TQQFDAQVEQ
+95 AQ
-105 LAMSLPDE
+105 LARTGESSV
-113 QARNAFM
+113 R
-120 QQAQQQRI
+120 R
-128 QFTTQAG
+128 
-135 RHEIGQINAYE
+135 
-146 EGQFQATLLNN
+146 
-157 GKNAAALYGDNAAYV
+157 AAATAVRATPD
-172 LANKQTFQQIE
+172 
-183 DYGIAHGWSDEQ
+183 IA
-195 IQAKKIEFK
+195 
-204 EKVADAALSQ
+204 
-214 WSANNATAFI
+214 
-224 QSNGELSDTAA
+224 
-235 GARRAVA
+235 
-242 DSDSSERARGIRNN
+242 
-256 NPGNLEYSKT
+256 
-266 NPWVG
+266 
-271 QTGDDGRFAKF
+271 
-282 ETPEHGIR
+282 
-290 ALGRNLMS
+290 
-298 YQRQGID
+298 
-305 TVSEII
+305 
-311 NRWAPPTDKNDTMS
+311 
-325 YIKAVCEQLGVS
+325 
-337 ADEPLDASNPDTL
+337 
-350 KALCAAIIHHENGSQ
+350 
-365 PYSDQ
+365 
-370 QLTAGVSAALGLSTI
+370 
-385 PTNTKRY
+385 
-392 TGNAAFDAAS
+392 
-402 PEAQA
+402 
-407 SFMRQADQLRRQQQ
+407 
-421 AEYKTMIDSQV
+421 
-432 RDATAA
+432 
-438 YMRGV
+438 
-443 EFPNP
+443 
-448 PGEAD
+448 
-453 FIAAYGVREGNLRY
+453 Y

-528 ESTNAPNFSPVDVDA
+528 ESTNAPNFSPVDIDA

-665 KQRAQILAEEP
+665 EQRAQILAEEP

-690 QARLRDIDQRIR
+690 LARLRDIDQRIR

-748 YKTAEVRTPDEVA
+748 YKTAEVSTPDEVA
-761 PFEPDKILQQ
+761 PFEPGKILQQ
-771 AEQKMMADQAGDI
+771 AEQKMMADPAGDI